1 MSEGSVTS
9 QNAET
14 AARAAGAAGA
24 SARSSRAA
32 THAHTGAW
40 AAQVLRERISHGVL
54 LPGAKLAEQV
64 LAEQLDVSRNTLR
77 EAFGTLAAESIV
89 QRVPNRGVFVVKP
102 EAEDIREIYRVRRV
116 LEPAALLWGE
126 LDEHALSELEDISG
140 RVAAVLAAG
149 DVAGMADANQQLH
162 GAIVALAG
170 SPSLSTVMDQILAR
184 MRLVFNRMS
193 DAPDIHTPYARRN
206 QDLVRLLQAGRR
218 EEVVAELRVYLD
230 QAESELLTHLRRWGR

>member
-1 MSEGSVTS
+1 MKQT
-9 QNAET
+9 ADPPET
-14 AARAAGAAGA
+14 AEPAEKQGA
-24 SARSSRAA
+24 SARAA

-40 AAQVLRERISHGVL
+40 VAQVLRERISRGEL

-89 QRVPNRGVFVVKP
+89 TRVPNRGVFVVRP
-102 EAEDIREIYRVRRV
+102 DAEDIREIFRVRRL

-126 LDEHALSELEDISG
+126 VDEAALAGLADISG
-140 RVAAVLAAG
+140 SVAAALEAR
-149 DVAGMADANQQLH
+149 DVRAMARADQQFH

-170 SPSLSTVMDQILAR
+170 SPSLSTVMDQMLAR

-193 DAPDIHTPYARRN
+193 DASDFHTAYAARN
-206 QDLVRLLQAGRR
+206 LDLVALLRAGRR
-218 EEVVAELRVYLD
+218 DEVATELRAYLDEAEAELLG
-230 QAESELLTHLRRWGR
+230 HLGRSAH